1 MKSSTIMAI
10 ALCGV
15 LACAVTGCKYDDD
28 APIPDDGD
36 IAKSTD
42 INTDGDALPTDGAD
56 GKEVATVDGA
66 DGANGNGG
74 AAAGAGAGAGADGLG
89 AAGTDMSG
97 IQDENGTPATGLPF
111 DQDPNFVRCT
121 DVAFEPVYFGF
132 DASNLQQSE
141 MAKIEAVA
149 AHLKKTGRVVIVE
162 GNCDERGSNE
172 YNLSL
177 GEIRAIAIRDYLV
190 TLGVDPTK
198 IQTKSY
204 GEEKPAVVGHEEGAW
219 SKNRRGEFAVFA
231 HK

>member
-1 MKSSTIMAI
+1 MKISTLMVVAAV
-10 ALCGV
+10 ALSF
-15 LACAVTGCKYDDD
+15 AVSGCKYDKTRS
-28 APIPDDGD
+28 G
-36 IAKSTD
+36 AKGGS
-42 INTDGDALPTDGAD
+42 GLA
-56 GKEVATVDGA
+56 
-66 DGANGNGG
+66 GANGSDIATTIDDGQEG
-74 AAAGAGAGAGADGLG
+74 SLDGAGVG
-89 AAGTDMSG
+89 
-97 IQDENGTPATGLPF
+97 ERPF
-111 DQDPNFVRCT
+111 EEYCTRCT
-121 DVAFEPVYFGF
+121 DVDFAPVYFGF

-219 SKNRRGEFAVFA
+219 GKNRRGEFAVFA